1 MNYISIVFAFDKD
14 SKLKFAF
21 KNKSR
26 AKELICIINMNINQ
40 IITDSKQ
47 WSQLEYNQN
56 DHRAY
61 RGILQSDM
69 E

>member
-1 MNYISIVFAFDKD
+1 MNYISVVFAFDKG

-26 AKELICIINMNINQ
+26 AKKLIYIINMNMNQ
-40 IITDSKQ
+40 IITDIKQ

-61 RGILQSDM
+61 RGMLQTDM